1 MGGRIGWAGE
11 KRFPKVPLQLPAR
24 IRTVCTGNTFGVDVE
39 TTLCLSGFVAERKAF
54 PPTRWTPFPPPQRT
68 RWALPYPPSA
78 LTMVAPQRACAA
90 YRTVFLSTMA
100 PYTRTAVV
108 ALAPCLGSFQPW
120 AWVFLLIQDFPS
132 SKNMSSLKRKRD

>member
-54 PPTRWTPFPPPQRT
+54 PPTRWTPFPPPRRT

-90 YRTVFLSTMA
+90 YRTVSYQLWRPTPEHLLS
-100 PYTRTAVV
+100 PLL
-108 ALAPCLGSFQPW
+108 LAWGLSSHGPGCFCLYKIFRP
-120 AWVFLLIQDFPS
+120 LRI
-132 SKNMSSLKRKRD
+132 